1 MKRPILTTYQLLIG
15 VSDAATGLML
25 MLAPQFTLHLMG
37 LRAPE
42 DAEPYLSFVGAFVF
56 SVGVAC
62 LYGAKLASCDGC
74 KRKLG
79 TVWLLTAV
87 TRGTV
92 ALFVT
97 DSVLS
102 GKLPVGWMTVAVFD
116 ALCAIIQSIGLQK
129 GWLNN
134 AATTLTK

>member
-1 MKRPILTTYQLLIG
+1 MKHPILTAYQMLIG
-15 VSDAATGLML
+15 VSDATTGLML
-25 MLAPQFTLHLMG
+25 MAAPQFTLHLMG
-37 LRAPE
+37 LHAPDE
-42 DAEPYLSFVGAFVF
+42 ATPYLSFIGAFVF
-56 SVGVAC
+56 SVGAAC

-74 KRKLG
+74 KRKLA

-97 DSVLS
+97 DSVLD
-102 GKLPVGWMTVAVFD
+102 GRLPNGWITVAAFD
-116 ALCAIIQSIGLQK
+116 ALCTIVQSIGLRR

-134 AATTLTK
+134 AATSSAK

>member
-1 MKRPILTTYQLLIG
+1 MKRPILTAYQLLTG
-15 VSDAATGLML
+15 VSDSATGLML

-37 LRAPE
+37 LRAPG
-42 DAEPYLSFVGAFVF
+42 DAAPYLSFIGAFVF

-74 KRKLG
+74 RRKLG

-97 DSVLS
+97 NSVLS
-102 GKLPVGWMTVAVFD
+102 GRLPAGWMTVAIFD
-116 ALCAIIQSIGLQK
+116 ALCTILQSIGLQR

-134 AATTLTK
+134 AATGSAK